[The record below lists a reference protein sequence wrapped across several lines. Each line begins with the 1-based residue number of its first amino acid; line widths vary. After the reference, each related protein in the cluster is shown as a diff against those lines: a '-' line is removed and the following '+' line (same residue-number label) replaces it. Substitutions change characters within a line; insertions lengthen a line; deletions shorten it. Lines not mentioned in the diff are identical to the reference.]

1 MKVWRFHNRRYH
13 PLDPTGAAHAGGRWN
28 PRGVPVLYTSVTFAG
43 GMLELVAHAS
53 QPRRPP
59 RNHVATLIEVPD
71 DAGVVTVNEPYPPGW
86 DDLDDYS
93 ASQQVGVDWLE
104 AGEALALDVPSI
116 PGAPIERNMVLNA
129 RHPAFGDLEVVR
141 VVDPLYDPRVW
152 S

>member
-1 MKVWRFHNRRYH
+1 
-13 PLDPTGAAHAGGRWN
+13 
-28 PRGVPVLYTSVTFAG
+28 
-43 GMLELVAHAS
+43 MLELVAHAS

-59 RNHVATLIEVPD
+59 RNHIATLIEVPGD

-93 ASQQVGVDWLE
+93 VSQQVGVDWLE
-104 AGEALALDVPSI
+104 AGVALALDVPSL
-116 PGAPIERNMVLNA
+116 PGTPIERNLVLNA
-129 RHPAFGDLEVVR
+129 RHRAFGDLEVVR